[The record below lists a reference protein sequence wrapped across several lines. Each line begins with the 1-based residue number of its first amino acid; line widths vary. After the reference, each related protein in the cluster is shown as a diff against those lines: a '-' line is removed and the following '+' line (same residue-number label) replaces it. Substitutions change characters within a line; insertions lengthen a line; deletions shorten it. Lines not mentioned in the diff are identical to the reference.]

1 MSRVVIA
8 CCDQFLMTT
17 TDGGQTVQN
26 SVHLFNGS
34 AYDMKYNG
42 TIWLATGYSDPNNNG
57 WNTFIATSTDGNSWI
72 TRTNHPFT
80 NASYGTNIGWN
91 GSYWLIRTNDNKIA
105 KSTNGIDWSII
116 GNISSLNVTDLVFMW
131 NGASWIGGVIVTGN
145 TTSFIQ
151 STDGSSWSALST
163 NVFSGGTVDIKYN
176 GSYYLAAGNGST
188 LLAKSTDCIN
198 WTPISVSGVTTIYN
212 IEWNGSYWLAA
223 CSNGI
228 LKSESTATN
237 WSLNTSFVSSP
248 TIAWDG
254 VTWLGFY
261 QQFYYNSSDGVSWIK
276 KAGQIALGIVTIKGS
291 ILSAAPVS
299 ATAPGAPTGLTAVA
313 GINSAT
319 LSWNAPASDGGSA
332 ITGYTLTTPVAAPV
346 TVGNVLT
353 TTLTGLIS
361 DGRPYTYTIQAINA
375 VGVSAYSVEADT
387 VYPLPPVT
395 TPGAP
400 TNVVALAGNGTVT
413 VSWLAPASNGGA
425 TITSYIV
432 VPSVG
437 SSQDVGNALTATF
450 SVANGTPVTFTVKAV
465 NSAGSSPSSTA
476 SASVTPNPAATAPG
490 APRNVTVVAGANSA
504 TVSWAAPLSDGGS
517 PVTGYVITPSIGS
530 AVTVGNV
537 LTATITGLASGTA
550 ITFTVT
556 AINAIGGSPNPPTTT
571 PVTPTPT
578 ITVPGAPRNLT
589 VIAGANSAIVSW
601 DAPLSN
607 GGSPITGYT
616 VTPSVG
622 SPVTVGNV
630 LTATLT
636 GLAGGISVTF
646 TVVAINS
653 AGGSSNPPT
662 TTPVTPTAPGAGP
675 PSSVLGVTGIPG
687 VGSAIISWS
696 PPISNGGSPIT
707 GYKVICVPD
716 NKRPNLAGPNDRSL
730 EVRGLKNGMPVVF
743 TVVALNAYGQSDSIV
758 LTPNTLPS
766 MPVVTAV
773 RGGSGT
779 INLIWKAKQN
789 PTNPITS
796 YLVTLVSP
804 LPAPQSM
811 VLPTPLVTAT
821 GGSVSISGLINGNSY
836 VFLVQSVASIGRSVG
851 GLSKA
856 IIAASLPNP
865 PTSFSGIT
873 AVSSA
878 WLTWVAPTNTGGL
891 PITGYTIIY
900 SVFGVIKIV
909 NVKLVTA
916 VIIKGLTNG
925 TAYSF
930 TIQTNTSA
938 GASTPTAPV
947 IVTPSLTI

>member
-1 MSRVVIA
+1 MPGQPQNPVV
-8 CCDQFLMTT
+8 
-17 TDGGQTVQN
+17 
-26 SVHLFNGS
+26 
-34 AYDMKYNG
+34 
-42 TIWLATGYSDPNNNG
+42 ATP
-57 WNTFIATSTDGNSWI
+57 TFFK
-72 TRTNHPFT
+72 TRT
-80 NASYGTNIGWN
+80 Y
-91 GSYWLIRTNDNKIA
+91 L
-105 KSTNGIDWSII
+105 
-116 GNISSLNVTDLVFMW
+116 
-131 NGASWIGGVIVTGN
+131 GVN
-145 TTSFIQ
+145 Y
-151 STDGSSWSALST
+151 T
-163 NVFSGGTVDIKYN
+163 NVFFTSVSFTNPPQNAQVYGILRNPGNYTDYGDGTTRSFNNVGPLNPNSTYTLTLFADSNIPEN
-176 GSYYLAAGNGST
+176 AVTLTVTTGAMPVLAPDAPTDVTAVAGNGS
-188 LLAKSTDCIN
+188 
-198 WTPISVSGVTTIYN
+198 
-212 IEWNGSYWLAA
+212 
-223 CSNGI
+223 
-228 LKSESTATN
+228 AT
-237 WSLNTSFVSSP
+237 
-248 TIAWDG
+248 
-254 VTWLGFY
+254 
-261 QQFYYNSSDGVSWIK
+261 VSWTAPASDRGAAITGYRITPSIGTIPYITVGNVLTTTFTGLTNDISISFSVQ
-276 KAGQIALGIVTIKGS
+276 AINSIGNGDTSAPSNSVTPSAS
-291 ILSAAPVS
+291 IVS